1 MSQQA
6 FLEIEGLT
14 KTFDGLKALEAIG
27 LSIEAGKV
35 TSLIGP
41 NGAGKTTFFN
51 CITGLIPPTSGQI
64 RFRGEPIASLPPH
77 EITRRGV
84 ARTFQNIRLFSEMTV
99 LENVMVGRYPRS
111 APPLV
116 GTFFGALLQNRPFRE
131 KERQLREEGL
141 RSLAFVGL
149 ADRHNLTARHLC
161 YGDQRRLEI
170 ARALASEPG
179 LILLDEPAAGMNP
192 RETEALMVLI
202 GRIRD
207 QGITPFLIEHNMKM
221 VMKIS
226 DRIFVLDHGVKIAEG
241 TAQEIQGN
249 TKVIE
254 AYLGKA
260 GTGGE
265 GHSKLT

>member
-14 KTFDGLKALEAIG
+14 KTFDGLKALEAIA

-51 CITGLIPPTSGQI
+51 CITGLIPPTAGLI
-64 RFRGEPIASLPPH
+64 RFRGEPIASLPAH

-99 LENVMVGRYPRS
+99 LENVLVGRYLRS
-111 APPLV
+111 APPLT
-116 GTFFGALLQNRPFRE
+116 GTFFGALLQNRRFRE
-131 KERQLREEGL
+131 RERRLREEGL
-141 RSLAFVGL
+141 RSLEFVGL
-149 ADRHNLTARHLC
+149 ADRHDLPSRHLC

-179 LILLDEPAAGMNP
+179 LLLLDEPAAGMNP
-192 RETEALMVLI
+192 RETEELMILI

-207 QGITPFLIEHNMKM
+207 RGITPFLIEHNMKM

-241 TAQEIQGN
+241 TAEEIQGN
-249 TKVIE
+249 PKVIE

-260 GTGGE
+260 AE
-265 GHSKLT
+265 G

>member
-6 FLEIEGLT
+6 FLEIEGLS
-14 KTFDGLKALEAIG
+14 KTFDGLKAIEGIT

-51 CITGLIPPTSGQI
+51 CITGLIPPSSGLI
-64 RFRGEPIASLPPH
+64 CFRGKPIASLPPY
-77 EITRRGV
+77 EITGRGV
-84 ARTFQNIRLFSEMTV
+84 ARTFQNIRLFAEMTV
-99 LENVMVGRYPRS
+99 LENVMVGRYLRS
-111 APPLV
+111 APPL
-116 GTFFGALLQNRPFRE
+116 TASFFGALFQSRGFRE
-131 KERQLREEGL
+131 KERRLREDGL

-149 ADRHNLTARHLC
+149 ADRQDRPAGHLS

-170 ARALASEPG
+170 ARALASEPS
-179 LILLDEPAAGMNP
+179 LLLLDEPAAGMNP

-241 TAQEIQGN
+241 TAEQIQGN
-249 TKVIE
+249 SKVIE
-254 AYLGKA
+254 AYLGKPA
-260 GTGGE
+260 E
-265 GHSKLT
+265 R